1 MTIGDDAPSMDAI
14 LASIKRI
21 IAEEADTVPV
31 QPLRRVGNT
40 PPAAPDVLELTEEA
54 GEAEALVSPVAAETS
69 RARLDALSSVVVTA
83 NPAGSD
89 TLEGLVREMLRPM
102 LAEWLDAKLPA
113 MVERLVAVEIER
125 ITSRGAKI

>member
-1 MTIGDDAPSMDAI
+1 MTVGDDPGAPSMDAI

-21 IAEEADTVPV
+21 IAEEVETAPPQPV
-31 QPLRRVGNT
+31 QRVSP
-40 PPAAPDVLELTEEA
+40 PPANVLELTDEA
-54 GEAEALVSPVAAETS
+54 GEPEALVSPVAAETS
-69 RARLDALSSVVVTA
+69 RARLDALSAVVVTA
-83 NPAGSD
+83 NAQGSD

-125 ITSRGAKI
+125 ITSRN

>member
-1 MTIGDDAPSMDAI
+1 MTAGEDPPSMDAI

-21 IAEEADTVPV
+21 IAEETDVAPV
-31 QPLRRVGNT
+31 QPLRRVGAQT
-40 PPAAPDVLELTEEA
+40 PSDILELTEEA
-54 GEAEALVSPVAAETS
+54 GEGEALVSPVAAETS
-69 RARLDALSSVVVTA
+69 RAQLDALSAVVVTA

-125 ITSRGAKI
+125 ITSRN

>member
-1 MTIGDDAPSMDAI
+1 MDAI

-21 IAEEADTVPV
+21 IAEEADVAPV
-31 QPLRRVGNT
+31 QPLRRVGT
-40 PPAAPDVLELTEEA
+40 PTPPDVLELTEEA
-54 GEAEALVSPVAAETS
+54 GEGEGLVSPVAAETS
-69 RARLDALSSVVVTA
+69 RAQLDALSAVVVTA
-83 NPAGSD
+83 HPAGSD

-125 ITSRGAKI
+125 ITSRN

>member
-1 MTIGDDAPSMDAI
+1 MDAI

-21 IAEEADTVPV
+21 IADETDAVPAE
-31 QPLRRVGNT
+31 PLRRVGT
-40 PPAAPDVLELTEEA
+40 AATVQPDVLELTEEA
-54 GEAEALVSPVAAETS
+54 GEADGPAPPVLVSPVAAETS
-69 RARLDALSSVVVTA
+69 RAKLDALSAMVVTG
-83 NPAGSD
+83 NPPGSD

-125 ITSRGAKI
+125 ITSRN

>member
-1 MTIGDDAPSMDAI
+1 MTAGDNAPSMDAI

-21 IAEEADTVPV
+21 IAEETDVAPV
-31 QPLRRVGNT
+31 QPLRRVGNQ
-40 PPAAPDVLELTEEA
+40 PPAAPDILELTEEA

-69 RARLDALSSVVVTA
+69 RAQLDALSAMVVTA

-102 LAEWLDAKLPA
+102 LADWLDA
-113 MVERLVAVEIER
+113 
-125 ITSRGAKI
+125 